1 MTNTNLISGLCPTVT
16 TGEPIA
22 YSFALK
28 DRSDENLPSLAGGR
42 AASESVGDPGWVRFY
57 RGRAREL
64 VYVRPSGPGA
74 QRVTRSRCGWLES
87 AKDR

>member
-64 VYVRPSGPGA
+64 VYDLGEVRRIGGF
-74 QRVTRSRCGWLES
+74 
-87 AKDR
+87 